1 MRPLEAALRIAI
13 FQPSNIGVGSLEWV
27 QRAQAAMLCLLRKYE
42 WGEESGRVLDLG
54 RIVYICQI
62 CTDSKVKQTLILVEL
77 EGAVIG
83 GEVFNVLVII
93 GTAGESREF
102 TSIVETQLC
111 LQYRLNH
118 QRS

>member
-1 MRPLEAALRIAI
+1 
-13 FQPSNIGVGSLEWV
+13 
-27 QRAQAAMLCLLRKYE
+27 
-42 WGEESGRVLDLG
+42 
-54 RIVYICQI
+54 
-62 CTDSKVKQTLILVEL
+62 VKQTLILVEL

-111 LQYRLNH
+111 LQYLSSTIKGVDSPESHVRNWACNLPSCHPKNCCD
-118 QRS
+118 QTSGMLVQQDCIAGYS